1 MNEQPKPRRFLI
13 SLLALVLWLV
23 TFVLGL
29 ECIYVLRE
37 IFYLIYISMGG
48 SIVKAESFALGL
60 VFILAIASLV
70 FFIGTAEYHR
80 KRPGT
85 RESWR
90 LFAWTIAIEV
100 SLIVLYYILLFL

>member
-90 LFAWTIAIEV
+90 LFAWTIAVEV

>member
-37 IFYLIYISMGG
+37 VFYLIYISMGG